1 MIFFIQTKTLYK
13 VNQYQKNY
21 KETILFISILDLF
34 LFSPPN
40 LPEQIGNDIALKNLQ
55 NKLHFPPSNINM
67 FFMDDLRFLFI
78 LLKLV
83 IIYFVHQQ
91 KRRATLRTMRRAQKG
106 LEFTQVVVVTVA
118 LRMQSNCS
126 CPFKENLSNLKKD
139 RYTQYDSSFY
149 QINGYIDFNDTP
161 LHHHRCHIF
170 QNL

>member
-1 MIFFIQTKTLYK
+1 M
-13 VNQYQKNY
+13 
-21 KETILFISILDLF
+21 SILDLL

-40 LPEQIGNDIALKNLQ
+40 LPEWIGNDIALKNSY

-91 KRRATLRTMRRAQKG
+91 KRRATLRIMRRAQKG

-126 CPFKENLSNLKKD
+126 CPFKENLSNLKK
-139 RYTQYDSSFY
+139 
-149 QINGYIDFNDTP
+149 IDIPNMILLFIKLMVISTLMIHLFIIIGVIYFKICNVLFALNILTDIILLTN
-161 LHHHRCHIF
+161 HY
-170 QNL
+170 